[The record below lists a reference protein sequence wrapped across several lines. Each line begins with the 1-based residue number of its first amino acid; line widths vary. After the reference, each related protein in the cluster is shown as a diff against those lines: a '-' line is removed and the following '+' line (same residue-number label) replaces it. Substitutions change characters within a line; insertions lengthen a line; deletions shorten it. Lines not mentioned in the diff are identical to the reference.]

1 MFLTLYFFLAAS
13 LSVQDLPDGFLNKIR
28 DGDSATGGRAGEP
41 LVGPLRAAPRA
52 RPDLL
57 RLHADMQM
65 ALGICDEA
73 EEQYRRAQKAI
84 RSPRQA
90 IRAASC
96 RNAGWQTLFRH
107 RLATALSCFARL
119 VDEPDVD
126 AARRIEARLGIVGAL
141 HELGRS
147 RRFGRCARRTRGRD
161 HRSVA
166 RALARDDRHVALRRR
181 GAARTT
187 RRDAAFRSRVLAVG
201 PRRPDAA
208 RRGHTGAHPAHSALM
223 ASASDEADLHE
234 VEALNVCTPL
244 LRQRVDYLRQLRALA
259 RGERAALDGITA
271 HLNWAQQRGFGD
283 YLRTT
288 RLEVVLAALASDAR
302 NWPRCCS
309 SRCIGST
316 TRRRRGIGSSNICMR
331 SRRPHQAL
339 GRSREGMLFFGR
351 YALIA
356 TQCLRDDSQVL
367 VSYARG
373 QRARRAATGRR
384 RRTFARALP
393 ARLSLLAGKT
403 LDRRDLSV
411 REVAAEVGVTERA
424 LQSAFKHSLGLSPTE
439 LIRRLRMERIRAD
452 LLDDSF
458 NGERTVLFTSP
469 KWGVQNRSTLVSGYR
484 KQFHEAPSETL
495 ER

>member
-1 MFLTLYFFLAAS
+1 MFLTLYFPLAAS

-28 DGDSATGGRAGEP
+28 DGDLQPAGAQASRWSD
-41 LVGPLRAAPRA
+41 LARGAAGS
-52 RPDLL
+52 PDLL
-57 RLHADMQM
+57 RLHAYLLL
-65 ALGICDEA
+65 ARGICDEA

-96 RNAGWQTLFRH
+96 RNAGWQALFRH

-119 VDEPDVD
+119 VDEPDVET
-126 AARRIEARLGIVGAL
+126 AQQIEARLGIVGAL

-147 RRFGRCARRTRGRD
+147 RDSGDALDELAAAITDPSLGHWREMIATLRFD
-161 HRSVA
+161 VA
-166 RALARDDRHVALRRR
+166 VQRELR
-181 GAARTT
+181 GATPLSDHAYWQSGLGDQTLRGAGTPG
-187 RRDAAFRSRVLAVG
+187 AFRS
-201 PRRPDAA
+201 
-208 RRGHTGAHPAHSALM
+208 M

-259 RGERAALDGITA
+259 RGERAALDRITA

-288 RLEVVLAALASDAR
+288 RLEVVLAALASDAPQLAEMLLEPLHR
-302 NWPRCCS
+302 
-309 SRCIGST
+309 IDHAAST
-316 TRRRRGIGSSNICMR
+316 GHRQLEYLYAVAKT
-331 SRRPHQAL
+331 HQAL

-367 VSYARG
+367 VSYAG
-373 QRARRAATGRR
+373 KAARQAPQLDDVAAR
-384 RRTFARALP
+384 LP
-393 ARLSLLAGKT
+393 ARYRRAYRYLQEN

-458 NGERTVLFTSP
+458 NGERTVLFTAN

>member
-1 MFLTLYFFLAAS
+1 MFLTLYFPLAAS

-28 DGDSATGGRAGEP
+28 DGDLQPAGAQASRWSD
-41 LVGPLRAAPRA
+41 LARGAAGS
-52 RPDLL
+52 PDLL

-96 RNAGWQTLFRH
+96 RNAGWQALFRH

-126 AARRIEARLGIVGAL
+126 AAQQIEARLGIVGAL

-147 RRFGRCARRTRGRD
+147 RDSGDALDELAAAITDPSLGHWREMIATLRFD
-161 HRSVA
+161 VA
-166 RALARDDRHVALRRR
+166 VQRELR
-181 GAARTT
+181 GATLLSDHAYWQSGLGDQTLRGAGTPGT
-187 RRDAAFRSRVLAVG
+187 PGAFRS
-201 PRRPDAA
+201 
-208 RRGHTGAHPAHSALM
+208 M

-288 RLEVVLAALASDAR
+288 RLEVVLAALASDAPQLAEMLLEPLHR
-302 NWPRCCS
+302 
-309 SRCIGST
+309 IDHAAST
-316 TRRRRGIGSSNICMR
+316 GHRQLEYLYAVAKT
-331 SRRPHQAL
+331 HQAL

-367 VSYARG
+367 VSYTGKAAR
-373 QRARRAATGRR
+373 QAPQLDDVAAR
-384 RRTFARALP
+384 LP
-393 ARLSLLAGKT
+393 ARYRRAYRYLQEN

-458 NGERTVLFTSP
+458 NGERTVLFTAN